1 MIQSIPEVP
10 RADKMTQKE
19 QIEAK
24 NSENVSIIYVQGT
37 IHDAGSQR

>member
-1 MIQSIPEVP
+1 MIQSIPEVL
-10 RADKMTQKE
+10 RADKMTQKG

-24 NSENVSIIYVQGT
+24 RSENVNIIYVQGT